1 MEALAASFNWV
12 IGHERKTVA
21 LSVLPPKWREVL
33 RNNEFYQK
41 RALSFTIQ
49 YTLPADKKVTVSSV
63 LQLNVLLKCYDTP
76 ESDYYFTT
84 VHWRVGVNGVF
95 DLV

>member
-1 MEALAASFNWV
+1 MS
-12 IGHERKTVA
+12 ERQSYCLFCLQSGA
-21 LSVLPPKWREVL
+21 EVL
-33 RNNEFYQK
+33 RNNEFYQN

-49 YTLPADKKVTVSSV
+49 YTSPAEKKVIVSSV

>member
-1 MEALAASFNWV
+1 MS
-12 IGHERKTVA
+12 ERQSYCLFCLQSGA
-21 LSVLPPKWREVL
+21 EVL
-33 RNNEFYQK
+33 RNNEFYQN
-41 RALSFTIQ
+41 RALSLTIIQ
-49 YTLPADKKVTVSSV
+49 YTSPAEKKVIVSSV